1 MTLLKR
7 NPGAAISPK
16 LHNNSF
22 FWGSIYAKFVNL
34 HSLLTNFCNFPSL
47 KKKTDKFT
55 ESNQIRNG
63 G

>member
-7 NPGAAISPK
+7 NPGAAIDPK

-34 HSLLTNFCNFPSL
+34 LTCFIVTNFSAKLYNSPYFRS
-47 KKKTDKFT
+47 F
-55 ESNQIRNG
+55 IIH
-63 G
+63 